1 MNAFAEPA
9 VWIDANQA
17 LLVAE
22 LARVRALIV
31 GDRSGE
37 TEHAS
42 RIEAATAAMHWPAA
56 IDQLHRVFRLSPFE
70 RDILLFCA
78 GVELDLQLAAACG
91 SRGASFA
98 AALSAFPSPHWSAL
112 TPHRPLRRWR
122 MIEVEPGATLA
133 SAPLRID
140 ERILHFLA
148 GINMPDARLQPLLS
162 MRAPSG
168 LMAGSQQA
176 QSDAIAAALL
186 RHGALHWPAIQLAGD
201 DPHGAEDIAAA
212 MAARLGLQLH
222 VMNVED
228 TRTSAA
234 EIDSFVTLWEREAAL
249 LPAALLI

>member
-1 MNAFAEPA
+1 
-9 VWIDANQA
+9 
-17 LLVAE
+17 
-22 LARVRALIV
+22 
-31 GDRSGE
+31 
-37 TEHAS
+37 
-42 RIEAATAAMHWPAA
+42 
-56 IDQLHRVFRLSPFE
+56 
-70 RDILLFCA
+70 
-78 GVELDLQLAAACG
+78 
-91 SRGASFA
+91 
-98 AALSAFPSPHWSAL
+98 
-112 TPHRPLRRWR
+112 

-249 LPAALLI
+249 LPAALLIQCGDTTPSEQTLSLAERLSSPLLIAARDAISLRRKALVYDVRKPEAAEQKWLWSMAIGADADECERMRLTGSPSSFG